1 MASTTAGEDRKGK
14 RPMTPEE
21 EAAAARA
28 TTPAAPAAAA
38 QEEEER
44 KGQGEGETEEEGE
57 KLVLVSDDGVE
68 VRVSVAAARVSNT
81 LRGMIE
87 DGCATGRI
95 PIMGVHPDVLALI
108 AEYCEKHA
116 PHYDPEASARD
127 RYPFPPF
134 PVDLPPSASSI
145 KPVTFVDP
153 DADPHGLK
161 AFDKKF
167 LDVDNSTLFEIIMAA
182 NYLNIEDLL
191 EDACTTVADK
201 IRGKSPEEI
210 RDQFEIENDYTPEQE
225 AEVRRENAWAFED

>member
-1 MASTTAGEDRKGK
+1 MASTTAADADDHKGK
-14 RPMTPEE
+14 RPLTPEE
-21 EAAAARA
+21 ADEAAVPPP
-28 TTPAAPAAAA
+28 PAATA
-38 QEEEER
+38 QGEEEA
-44 KGQGEGETEEEGE
+44 E

-68 VRVSVAAARVSNT
+68 VLASVAAARVSKT
-81 LRGMIE
+81 LHGMIE
-87 DGCATGRI
+87 DECATGRI
-95 PIMGVHPDVLALI
+95 PITGVHSDVLALLV
-108 AEYCEKHA
+108 EYCERHA

-134 PVDLPPSASSI
+134 PVELPPNASSI

-182 NYLNIEDLL
+182 NYLNIEELL
-191 EDACTTVADK
+191 DDACTAVADK
-201 IRGKSPEEI
+201 MRGKTPEEI
-210 RDQFEIENDYTPEQE
+210 RDIFEIENDYTPEQE

>member
-1 MASTTAGEDRKGK
+1 MASTTAADDHKGK
-14 RPMTPEE
+14 RPLTPEE
-21 EAAAARA
+21 ADEAAAA
-28 TTPAAPAAAA
+28 PPPAAA
-38 QEEEER
+38 
-44 KGQGEGETEEEGE
+44 EEEGE

-68 VRVSVAAARVSNT
+68 VLASVAAARVSKT

-87 DGCATGRI
+87 DECATGAI
-95 PIMGVHPDVLALI
+95 PIAGVHSDVLALLV
-108 AEYCEKHA
+108 EYCERHA
-116 PHYDPEASARD
+116 PHYDPEASDRD

-134 PVDLPPSASSI
+134 PVELPPTASSI

-182 NYLNIEDLL
+182 NYLNIEELL
-191 EDACTTVADK
+191 DDACTAVADK
-201 IRGKSPEEI
+201 MRGKKPEEI
-210 RDQFEIENDYTPEQE
+210 RDIFEIENDYTPEQE

>member
-1 MASTTAGEDRKGK
+1 MASTATAAEDRKGK
-14 RPMTPEE
+14 RPMNPEE
-21 EAAAARA
+21 DEAEAATAA
-28 TTPAAPAAAA
+28 PPAAAA
-38 QEEEER
+38 QEGEVKE
-44 KGQGEGETEEEGE
+44 QGEEGE
-57 KLVLVSDDGVE
+57 KLLLVTDDGEE
-68 VRVSVAAARVSNT
+68 VRISVAAGRVSAM

-87 DGCATGRI
+87 DDCATGRI
-95 PIMGVHPDVLALI
+95 PVQGVHADVLKLI
-108 AEYCEKHA
+108 VEYCEKHA
-116 PHYDPEASARD
+116 PHFDPEASARD

-134 PVDLPPSASSI
+134 PVELPPSASSI

-191 EDACTTVADK
+191 DDACTAVADK
-201 IRGKSPEEI
+201 MRGKSPEEI
-210 RDQFEIENDYTPEQE
+210 REIFEIENDYTPEQE